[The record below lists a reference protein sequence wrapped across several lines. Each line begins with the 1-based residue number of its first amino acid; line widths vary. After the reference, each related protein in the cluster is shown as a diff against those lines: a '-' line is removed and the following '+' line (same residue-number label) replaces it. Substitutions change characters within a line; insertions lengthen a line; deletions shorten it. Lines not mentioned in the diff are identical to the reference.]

1 MYANGGGPAETGVS
15 TRGDLALHPPVRPG
29 AILSALAVRR
39 QMPALVNLS
48 SFGRLLPCL
57 FGLLLPVLVAAPSRG
72 AASDVAVVM
81 SADVDAYAQA
91 LKGVKASLRHKIVA
105 EYDMEGDFERGRK
118 QVAEIGAKVK
128 PDLIVAVGIWALQ
141 VVAKEATN
149 VPVVYAMVLNPP
161 SVIGSGA
168 KNITGASM
176 NVPVGET
183 LRVLKQLGPQIRRVG
198 VMFDRTKT
206 GYLVGRAEAVARE
219 EGLQLVAREIRSAKE
234 ALAALDTLGE
244 QGIDA
249 LWVLP
254 DETNLAPAVLQQM
267 LLFSYRRRMP
277 LIGLSESQA
286 QMGAL
291 LSLSFAS
298 SEDIGRQAGELAN
311 SILGGKAPAE
321 IPYTTARRLR
331 LTVNLKAAQKLGMEI
346 PKSILGAANNVIQ

>member
-1 MYANGGGPAETGVS
+1 MPLV
-15 TRGDLALHPPVRPG
+15 PG
-29 AILSALAVRR
+29 LGSIA
-39 QMPALVNLS
+39 
-48 SFGRLLPCL
+48 RLLPRVPA
-57 FGLLLPVLVAAPSRG
+57 LLLPALLGSATAA
-72 AASDVAVVM
+72 AAADVAVVM
-81 SADVDAYAQA
+81 SADVGAYAEA
-91 LKGVKASLRHKIVA
+91 LKGFKASLRHKVVA
-105 EYDMEGDFERGRK
+105 EYDMEGDFDRGKK
-118 QVAEIGAKVK
+118 QVTEIGVKVK
-128 PDLIVAVGIWALQ
+128 PDLILAVGIWALQ
-141 VVAKEATN
+141 AVAKETTT

-176 NVPVGET
+176 NVPVEQT
-183 LRVLKQLGPQIRRVG
+183 IRVLKQLGPQIRRVG
-198 VMFDRTKT
+198 VMFDRAKT
-206 GYLVGRAEAVARE
+206 GYLVARAEAVARD

-234 ALAALDTLGE
+234 AISALDTLGE
-244 QGIDA
+244 QGVDA

-267 LLFSYRRRMP
+267 LLFSYRRKVP

-311 SILGGKAPAE
+311 SILAGRAPAE
-321 IPYTTARRLR
+321 IPYTSARRVR

>member
-1 MYANGGGPAETGVS
+1 
-15 TRGDLALHPPVRPG
+15 
-29 AILSALAVRR
+29 
-39 QMPALVNLS
+39 
-48 SFGRLLPCL
+48 
-57 FGLLLPVLVAAPSRG
+57 
-72 AASDVAVVM
+72 
-81 SADVDAYAQA
+81 
-91 LKGVKASLRHKIVA
+91 
-105 EYDMEGDFERGRK
+105 
-118 QVAEIGAKVK
+118 VAEIAAKVK

-141 VVAKEATN
+141 AVAKEAST

-176 NVPVGET
+176 NVPVEQT
-183 LRVLKQLGPQIRRVG
+183 LRMLKQLGPQIRRVG
-198 VMFDRTKT
+198 VMFDRAKT
-206 GYLVGRAEAVARE
+206 GYLVARAEAVARD

-234 ALAALDTLGE
+234 AISALDTLGE
-244 QGIDA
+244 QGVDA

-267 LLFSYRRRMP
+267 LLFSYRRKVP

-311 SILGGKAPAE
+311 SILAGRAPAE
-321 IPYTTARRLR
+321 IPYTTARRVR

-346 PKSILGAANNVIQ
+346 PKSILAAANSVIQ

>member
-1 MYANGGGPAETGVS
+1 MPLV
-15 TRGDLALHPPVRPG
+15 PG
-29 AILSALAVRR
+29 LGSIA
-39 QMPALVNLS
+39 
-48 SFGRLLPCL
+48 RLLPRVPA
-57 FGLLLPVLVAAPSRG
+57 LLLPALLGSATAAG
-72 AASDVAVVM
+72 AADVAVVM
-81 SADVDAYAQA
+81 SADVDAYTEA
-91 LKGVKASLRHKIVA
+91 LKGFKASLRHKVVA
-105 EYDMEGDFERGRK
+105 EYDMEGDLDRGRK

-128 PDLIVAVGIWALQ
+128 PDLILAVGIWALQ
-141 VVAKEATN
+141 ALSKDAST

-176 NVPVGET
+176 NVPVEQT
-183 LRVLKQLGPQIRRVG
+183 LRMVKQLGPQIRRVG
-198 VMFDRTKT
+198 VMFDRAKT
-206 GYLVGRAEAVARE
+206 GYLVARAEAVARD

-234 ALAALDTLGE
+234 AISALDTLGE
-244 QGIDA
+244 QGVDA

-267 LLFSYRRRMP
+267 LLFSYRRKVP

-311 SILGGKAPAE
+311 SILAGRAPAE
-321 IPYTTARRLR
+321 IPYTTARRVR
-331 LTVNLKAAQKLGMEI
+331 LTVNLKAAQKLGLEI
-346 PKSILGAANNVIQ
+346 PKSILAAANSVIQ

>member
-1 MYANGGGPAETGVS
+1 MPLV
-15 TRGDLALHPPVRPG
+15 PG
-29 AILSALAVRR
+29 LGSIA
-39 QMPALVNLS
+39 
-48 SFGRLLPCL
+48 RLLPRVPA
-57 FGLLLPVLVAAPSRG
+57 LLLPALLGSATAAG
-72 AASDVAVVM
+72 AADVAVVM
-81 SADVDAYAQA
+81 SADVDAYTEA
-91 LKGVKASLRHKIVA
+91 LKGFKASLRHKVVA
-105 EYDMEGDFERGRK
+105 EYDMEGDLDRGRK

-128 PDLIVAVGIWALQ
+128 PDLILAVGIWALQ
-141 VVAKEATN
+141 ALSKEAST

-176 NVPVGET
+176 NVPVEQT
-183 LRVLKQLGPQIRRVG
+183 IRVLKQLGPQIRRVG
-198 VMFDRTKT
+198 VMFDRAKT
-206 GYLVGRAEAVARE
+206 GYLVARAEAVARD

-234 ALAALDTLGE
+234 AISALDTLGE
-244 QGIDA
+244 QGVDA

-267 LLFSYRRRMP
+267 LLFSYRRKVP

-311 SILGGKAPAE
+311 SILAGRAPAE
-321 IPYTTARRLR
+321 IPYTTARRVR

-346 PKSILGAANNVIQ
+346 PKSILGAAHSVIQ

>member
-1 MYANGGGPAETGVS
+1 MPLV
-15 TRGDLALHPPVRPG
+15 PG
-29 AILSALAVRR
+29 LGSIA
-39 QMPALVNLS
+39 
-48 SFGRLLPCL
+48 RLLPCVPA
-57 FGLLLPVLVAAPSRG
+57 LLLPALLGSATAAG
-72 AASDVAVVM
+72 AADVAVVM
-81 SADVDAYAQA
+81 SADVDAYTEA
-91 LKGVKASLRHKIVA
+91 LKGFKASLRHKVVA
-105 EYDMEGDFERGRK
+105 EYDMEGDLDRGRK

-128 PDLIVAVGIWALQ
+128 PDLILAVGIWALQ
-141 VVAKEATN
+141 ALSKDAST

-176 NVPVGET
+176 NVPVEQT
-183 LRVLKQLGPQIRRVG
+183 IRVLKQLGPQIRRVG
-198 VMFDRTKT
+198 VMFDRAKT
-206 GYLVGRAEAVARE
+206 GYLVARAEAVARD
-219 EGLQLVAREIRSAKE
+219 EGLQLVAREIHSAKE
-234 ALAALDTLGE
+234 AISALDTLGE
-244 QGIDA
+244 QGVDA

-267 LLFSYRRRMP
+267 LLFSYRRKVP

-291 LSLSFAS
+291 LALSFAS

-311 SILGGKAPAE
+311 SILAGRAPAE
-321 IPYTTARRLR
+321 IPYTTARRVR

>member
-1 MYANGGGPAETGVS
+1 MPLV
-15 TRGDLALHPPVRPG
+15 PG
-29 AILSALAVRR
+29 LGSIA
-39 QMPALVNLS
+39 
-48 SFGRLLPCL
+48 RLLPCVPA
-57 FGLLLPVLVAAPSRG
+57 LLLPALLGSATAAG
-72 AASDVAVVM
+72 AADVAVVM
-81 SADVDAYAQA
+81 SADVDAYTEA
-91 LKGVKASLRHKIVA
+91 LKGFKASLRHKVVA
-105 EYDMEGDFERGRK
+105 EYDMEGDLDRGRK

-128 PDLIVAVGIWALQ
+128 PDLILAVGIWALQ
-141 VVAKEATN
+141 ALSKEAST

-176 NVPVGET
+176 NVPVEQT
-183 LRVLKQLGPQIRRVG
+183 IRVLKQLGPQIRRVG
-198 VMFDRTKT
+198 VMFDRAKT
-206 GYLVGRAEAVARE
+206 GYLVARAEAVARD

-234 ALAALDTLGE
+234 AISALDTLGE
-244 QGIDA
+244 QGVDA

-267 LLFSYRRRMP
+267 LLFSYRRKVP

-311 SILGGKAPAE
+311 SILAGRAPAE
-321 IPYTTARRLR
+321 IPYTTARRVR

-346 PKSILGAANNVIQ
+346 PKSILGAAHSVIQ

>member
-1 MYANGGGPAETGVS
+1 VPGSSSVA
-15 TRGDLALHPPVRPG
+15 RLALC
-29 AILSALAVRR
+29 L
-39 QMPALVNLS
+39 PAL
-48 SFGRLLPCL
+48 LLCA
-57 FGLLLPVLVAAPSRG
+57 LLGSARAA
-72 AASDVAVVM
+72 AAADVAVVM

-91 LKGVKASLRHKIVA
+91 LKGFKATVRHKIVA
-105 EYDMEGDFERGRK
+105 EYNMEGDFDRGRK

-128 PDLIVAVGIWALQ
+128 PDLILAVGIWALQ
-141 VVAKEATN
+141 VVAKQATTA
-149 VPVVYAMVLNPP
+149 PVVYAMVLNPP
-161 SVIGSGA
+161 SVIGNGA

-176 NVPVGET
+176 NVPVEQT
-183 LRVLKQLGPQIRRVG
+183 LRMLKQLGPQIRRVG
-198 VMFDRTKT
+198 VMFDRAKT
-206 GYLVGRAEAVARE
+206 GYLVARAEAVARE

-234 ALAALDTLGE
+234 AISALDALAE
-244 QGIDA
+244 QGVDA

-267 LLFSYRRRMP
+267 LLFSYRRRVP

-311 SILGGKAPAE
+311 SILAGRAPAE
-321 IPYTTARRLR
+321 VPYTTARRVR

-346 PKSILGAANNVIQ
+346 PKSILAAANGVIQ